1 MSDYRERTT
10 GEIKSQG
17 EWRRHF
23 SNISLPKVWN
33 SDVEDT
39 LNLDPVIFV
48 FPPEL
53 EKHKIAVQNGAE
65 QNAEGQWVIKWS
77 IEDMFKEYT
86 DTEGNT
92 VTVAQQIADSEA
104 LELLNV
110 TNGAKERRNML
121 LDTTDWWAV
130 ADRTMTAEQT
140 AYRQALRNIT
150 SHANW
155 PHLDEADWPTKP

>member
-1 MSDYRERTT
+1 
-10 GEIKSQG
+10 
-17 EWRRHF
+17 
-23 SNISLPKVWN
+23 
-33 SDVEDT
+33 
-39 LNLDPVIFV
+39 
-48 FPPEL
+48 
-53 EKHKIAVQNGAE
+53 VQNGAE